1 MGILEGFEVVN
12 LVAAKG
18 ASTLTATASSLKFNK
33 ATATELNYPPYI
45 RMLVDAKNRK
55 VAIQPCTEKDPNAVS
70 FSAPEEKQTYAII
83 VKVPALVAELRR
95 MLQFEKDGRKVT
107 YTISGTCYPEE
118 NVIIYE
124 SCGRKDEPVK
134 RRTEKTKTRNIWR
147 KGRNC
152 Q

>member
-1 MGILEGFEVVN
+1 
-12 LVAAKG
+12 
-18 ASTLTATASSLKFNK
+18 
-33 ATATELNYPPYI
+33 
-45 RMLVDAKNRK
+45 MLVDAKNRK

-118 NVIIYE
+118 NVIIYDLADAKMSQSRGGQKKQKQE
-124 SCGRKDEPVK
+124 TSGGKEETVN
-134 RRTEKTKTRNIWR
+134 EK
-147 KGRNC
+147 G
-152 Q
+152 